1 MLSPVQKHKSS
12 LQIRLALLIELLL
25 KSTNHLQKTS
35 IEQSKVST
43 NKAAKEMS
51 QHNISSLVT
60 KGKVYIL
67 HQNSSVSLTISYGNN
82 HTYFKIQQNVL
93 ILTCFQQS
101 SLFSVYNTIPSENL
115 IEKAGQIF
123 FRNLHASPIW
133 VLLCVNNHVREMS
146 HSYLGIKSL

>member
-43 NKAAKEMS
+43 NKVAKEMS

-60 KGKVYIL
+60 KGKVYNL

-82 HTYFKIQQNVL
+82 HTYFKIQ
-93 ILTCFQQS
+93 
-101 SLFSVYNTIPSENL
+101 
-115 IEKAGQIF
+115 
-123 FRNLHASPIW
+123 
-133 VLLCVNNHVREMS
+133 
-146 HSYLGIKSL
+146 